1 MGNSIPLLSTEPLD
15 ARSCIQKLPGSK
27 IVQEEVL
34 CDRRFMK
41 SFRSKRD
48 NESLVVKVYY
58 TGDADEGDLD
68 EAESILLEQR
78 DKFSKN
84 SNAFNVIPYQSYV
97 LQCCFHPGADAPV
110 PLTTDVLSRHS
121 VWAHLRSTMPVVFL
135 SMQVHRAG

>member
-27 IVQEEVL
+27 IVQQEVL

-48 NESLVVKVYY
+48 NENLVVKVYY
-58 TGDADEGDLD
+58 TGDANESDLA
-68 EAESILLEQR
+68 EAEAMLLEQR

-84 SNAFNVIPYQSYV
+84 SNAFNVIPCVCRARSR
-97 LQCCFHPGADAPV
+97 DAHRGV
-110 PLTTDVLSRHS
+110 SCVLSLQLAWRCT
-121 VWAHLRSTMPVVFL
+121 R
-135 SMQVHRAG
+135 